1 LWVWEVENG
10 QGKRSRYRFVL
21 ATGLT
26 ANRQSLRAKKTG
38 ALYSLASR
46 LRPRSRSPGFTLLE
60 LLVVLAI
67 ATLLLTVTPPLLT
80 AAIPGM
86 ELKASARRV
95 AAGLRLAR
103 EEAIRTGRDVAFTL
117 DLEAR
122 SFKVGGRFRDGR
134 LPTSLDLKLEA
145 AETEML
151 GEHAGAVRFF
161 PDGSSTGGRVILS
174 RDGAGY
180 QVGVQW
186 LTGRI
191 LTATWE
197 RK

>member
-1 LWVWEVENG
+1 MKVSAEASVE
-10 QGKRSRYRFVL
+10 SHRYHLMPSADLIAGR
-21 ATGLT
+21 
-26 ANRQSLRAKKTG
+26 NSLRPVGTG
-38 ALYSLASR
+38 TSYLSALR
-46 LRPRSRSPGFTLLE
+46 LHFPPRSRGFTLLE

-67 ATLLLTVTPPLLT
+67 IALLLAITPPLIT
-80 AAIPGM
+80 AAIPGA

-103 EEAIRTGRDVAFTL
+103 EEAIRTGHDVTFTL
-117 DLEAR
+117 DLETH
-122 SFKVGGRFRDGR
+122 SFEVDGRFRQGK
-134 LPTSLDLKLEA
+134 LPKGLDLKLEA

-151 GEHAGAVRFF
+151 DEHRGAVRFF

-174 RDGAGY
+174 RHDTGY

-191 LTATWE
+191 LTAPWRGT
-197 RK
+197 

>member
-1 LWVWEVENG
+1 MKLIAEESVE
-10 QGKRSRYRFVL
+10 
-21 ATGLT
+21 
-26 ANRQSLRAKKTG
+26 SLRYHLMPSADLTSG
-38 ALYSLASR
+38 RNS
-46 LRPRSRSPGFTLLE
+46 LRPLSAGPRYPLALRLPFPPRSHGFTLLE

-67 ATLLLTVTPPLLT
+67 AALLLAVAPPLIT
-80 AAIPGM
+80 AAIPGA

-117 DLEAR
+117 DLETH
-122 SFKVGGRFRDGR
+122 SFEVDGRFRRGK
-134 LPTSLDLKLEA
+134 LPKGLDLKLEA

-151 GEHAGAVRFF
+151 DEHRGAVRFF
-161 PDGSSTGGRVILS
+161 PDGSSTGGRIILT
-174 RDGAGY
+174 RHDAGY

-191 LTATWE
+191 RTAPWE
-197 RK
+197 GT

>member
-1 LWVWEVENG
+1 MKLIAEESVE
-10 QGKRSRYRFVL
+10 
-21 ATGLT
+21 
-26 ANRQSLRAKKTG
+26 SLRYHLMPSADLTSGRNSLRPFG
-38 ALYSLASR
+38 AGPRYPLALR
-46 LRPRSRSPGFTLLE
+46 LPCPPRSRGFTLLE

-67 ATLLLTVTPPLLT
+67 AALLLAVAPPLIT
-80 AAIPGM
+80 AAIPGA

-103 EEAIRTGRDVAFTL
+103 EEAIRTGHDIAFTL
-117 DLEAR
+117 DLETH
-122 SFKVGGRFRDGR
+122 SFEVDGRFRRGK
-134 LPTSLDLKLEA
+134 LPKGLDLKLEA

-151 GEHAGAVRFF
+151 DEHRGAVRFF

-174 RDGAGY
+174 RHDAGY

-191 LTATWE
+191 RTAPWRGT
-197 RK
+197 